1 MRQVR
6 EGLEVLG
13 INSDAVLHH
22 ATPRLFYACELHDHA
37 RPGLLGLETGPVVA
51 APKASAVAEAWRVRW
66 LANRSKNPEILTQ
79 VAQFAPEQLAMSLVG
94 PEQNDQLDLALA

>member
-1 MRQVR
+1 
-6 EGLEVLG
+6 
-13 INSDAVLHH
+13 
-22 ATPRLFYACELHDHA
+22 
-37 RPGLLGLETGPVVA
+37 
-51 APKASAVAEAWRVRW
+51 VRW